1 MIMLFGSML
10 ALDSIEFKEIDDE
23 VIAGIINEAKE
34 NEEMYYF
41 LNFIKTNLKNTKTY
55 EEKINYYSSLLNR
68 ALSITKIKYAPEFF
82 ELFLA
87 YLMRLYINIEPQ
99 SLELVNKVINKFDKE
114 KDNLTDEMWFLLYS
128 LKHILLNNIDYDKIF
143 SSTEETEKLK
153 IFLND
158 LKINKER
165 YEKIQK
171 GNF

>member
-1 MIMLFGSML
+1 MIMLFGNML
-10 ALDSIEFKEIDDE
+10 ALDSIDFKEIDDE

-41 LNFIKTNLKNTKTY
+41 LNFIKINLKNTKTY

-128 LKHILLNNIDYDKIF
+128 LKHVLLNNIDYDKIF
-143 SSTEETEKLK
+143 SSVEETEKLK
-153 IFLND
+153 KLLND
-158 LKINKER
+158 LKNNKER